1 MKTKRIAIVVLVVA
15 LLVSSSVLIFFYLSS
30 KPQTEPENEA
40 PAINIINPQPGS
52 TVAGIVQLNISVV
65 DEENLTATIFIDR
78 KNVTQSNL
86 YAWNTTEYP
95 DGTHTIR
102 VGVSDSSGKYA
113 ARSIEVSVDN
123 VDEVR
128 PPFDGLFKIMEY
140 NIKESGK
147 NNDWKTVVKQE
158 NPDILIVVETGFWDD
173 NANESL
179 NAAVSE
185 LNAYFEDE
193 YPYEAYCA
201 QNTRYSTTGEAILSR
216 FPVLEFNQI
225 PVVPLDNGD
234 DYYVTHDFIEAIV
247 DINGTAV
254 HVFGGHLK
262 ASEGETNIYRRE
274 VEMEGIINYMDALG
288 NVPILYLSDQN
299 SFSPA
304 DTGDLA
310 PEGMELGY
318 GPMTMMLY
326 PNDTVYGNRSSNA
339 HNFTD
344 VYRTLNPTKPGYTYG
359 HRDGAVSFR
368 IDYIVAN
375 DFFVDSLVNSTVV
388 DDEPAYTASDHY
400 AVTAFINWNATDMG
414 YLSASKAS
422 SCSDTTSQGIV
433 VRDTGM
439 RFPPLPIYAVMQV
452 LRKPIMALPRNPC
465 MK

>member
-1 MKTKRIAIVVLVVA
+1 MKVKRIATVFVIVA
-15 LLVSSSVLIFFYLSS
+15 LLVSSSVLIFLYLGSR
-30 KPQTEPENEA
+30 PQPENQA
-40 PAINIINPQPGS
+40 PEITIVNPLPGS
-52 TVAGIVQLNISVV
+52 TVTGVTMLNISVV
-65 DEENLTATIFIDR
+65 DEENLTATIFIDGT
-78 KNVTQSNL
+78 NVTRSNL
-86 YAWNTTEYP
+86 YEWATTEYP
-95 DGTHTIR
+95 DGKHTIR
-102 VGVSDSSGKYA
+102 VGVSDSLGKYA
-113 ARSIEVSVDN
+113 GRSIEVSVDN

-234 DYYVTHDFIEAIV
+234 DYYVTHDFIEAVV

-262 ASEGETNIYRRE
+262 ASGGETNIYRRE

-326 PNDTVYGNRSSNA
+326 PNDTVYGNRSSNV

-344 VYRTLNPTKPGYTYG
+344 VYRALNPAKPGHTYG

-375 DFFVDSLVNSTVV
+375 RFFLDSLVNSTVV
-388 DDEPAYTASDHY
+388 DEEPAYTASDHY
-400 AVTAFINWNATDMG
+400 AVTAFINWNATDMEH
-414 YLSASKAS
+414 LSACKVS
-422 SCSDTTSQGIV
+422 SDSDTASRRIVARDTV
-433 VRDTGM
+433 VRSPSLLMCT
-439 RFPPLPIYAVMQV
+439 AMQV
-452 LRKPIMALPRNPC
+452 LRDSIMALPRSSW
-465 MK
+465 ME